1 MGERNVGQCR
11 RGDTSFEW
19 DSAKAAT
26 NLSKHGVSFEEAASG
41 FADTRGLDGPDIE
54 HSSVEARFL
63 RIGMSALGRI
73 LTIAYTVRVRRKDNV
88 EVIRIISARRASRRE
103 KAAYRQA
110 PEN

>member
-41 FADTRGLDGPDIE
+41 FADTRGLNGPDIE
-54 HSSVEARFL
+54 HFSVEARF
-63 RIGMSALGRI
+63 
-73 LTIAYTVRVRRKDNV
+73 AYTVRVRRKDNV